1 MLNIERNQTA
11 LLGQDNV
18 VTRKHNIPADLYA
31 YAVGIK
37 SSISTPAGRGNKNLP
52 TLPDIYASLINEG
65 IDLVFEG
72 TVIPEFTEIGKDVA
86 RSCQI
91 RFVPDL
97 QKELL
102 EIKRRA
108 DAGEWKVSPYRQIS
122 LMSVAV
128 NLMQIA
134 VAERNKSQRYMAK
147 LQDAYPHKKSLNS

>member
-1 MLNIERNQTA
+1 MLNIERNQPA

-18 VTRKHNIPADLYA
+18 VTRKHNIPAELYA

-52 TLPDIYASLINEG
+52 TLPDIYAALINEG

-72 TVIPEFTEIGKDVA
+72 TVIPEFTEIGTPEGA

-91 RFVPDL
+91 RFVPEL

-108 DAGEWKVSPYRQIS
+108 DAGEWPVSPYRQIS

-134 VAERNKSQRYMAK
+134 VAERNK
-147 LQDAYPHKKSLNS
+147 NS